1 MQVYPWLVGE
11 TFVVF
16 LVRIGVPIYPL
27 LPQSTLTYC
36 NKTPTPHSYIEP
48 ELRMFLLPCG
58 H

>member
-36 NKTPTPHSYIEP
+36 NKIPTPHCYTEP
-48 ELRMFLLPCG
+48 ELRMFTAL
-58 H
+58 